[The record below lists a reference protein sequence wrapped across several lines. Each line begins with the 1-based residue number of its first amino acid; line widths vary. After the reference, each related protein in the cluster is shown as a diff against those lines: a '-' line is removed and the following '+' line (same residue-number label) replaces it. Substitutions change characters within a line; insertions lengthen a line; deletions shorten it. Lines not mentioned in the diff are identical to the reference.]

1 MDDTLRKEAGKK
13 SVPLVH
19 AILKKD
25 KKNIELLASSHI
37 VTSLA

>member
-19 AILKKD
+19 AVLKKE
-25 KKNIELLASSHI
+25 KKEKIR
-37 VTSLA
+37 